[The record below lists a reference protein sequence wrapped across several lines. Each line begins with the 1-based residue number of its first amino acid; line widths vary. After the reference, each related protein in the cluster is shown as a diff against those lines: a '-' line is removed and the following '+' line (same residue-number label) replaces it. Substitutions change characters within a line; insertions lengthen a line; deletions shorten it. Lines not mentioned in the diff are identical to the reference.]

1 MEKNKCCCPHCQQDI
16 TELVQSLVKLRIKQ
30 INAEKA
36 RKSISPEQRQKIN
49 QTSIE
54 RIRQWNKENPEKVK
68 ENALK
73 ASRSRTAETFARQRE
88 TVKET
93 LLKKNIKFAELLFE
107 AKMSGQQLTDE
118 LKSQLLVK
126 AAQIIKDE
134 NKKAKKQAKKAAKQ

>member
-107 AKMSGQQLTDE
+107 AKMSGQQLTDK

>member
-107 AKMSGQQLTDE
+107 AKMSGQELTDQ

>member
-1 MEKNKCCCPHCQQDI
+1 MEENKHCCPHCQQDI

-36 RKSISPEQRQKIN
+36 RKSISPEQRQKIKE
-49 QTSIE
+49 SSLE
-54 RIRQWNKENPEKVK
+54 RIRRWNKENPEKVK

-126 AAQIIKDE
+126 AAQIIKEE